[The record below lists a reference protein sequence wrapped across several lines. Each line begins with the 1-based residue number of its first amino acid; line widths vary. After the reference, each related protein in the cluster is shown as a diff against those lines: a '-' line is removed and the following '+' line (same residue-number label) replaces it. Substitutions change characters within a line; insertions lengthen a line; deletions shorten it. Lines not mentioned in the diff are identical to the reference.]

1 MNNSPMHVPNSYIW
15 ISVIFTSWMLFDA
28 IRRRAGWF
36 WYLVAF
42 VAPIIYFV
50 IVKLPSL
57 ITGRTLPGMVGEPG
71 TLGVQNNR
79 PSSTL
84 LAPNLIRAD
93 QLEEIER
100 YDEAM
105 PIYQEALA
113 NDPNDL
119 RALHGMARCELGLG
133 HPRVAVALLERV
145 LNVDR
150 EHCNYGAALD
160 YADALWLAGQ
170 KQDALE
176 LLEGLAQTTGRVN
189 HRLAYAHY
197 LATNGD
203 LARARAEAQKVIDEH
218 AGLSASEQLKDQ
230 RWIER
235 AQRML
240 ADWNQGSEG
249 LTPPE

>member
-1 MNNSPMHVPNSYIW
+1 MHVPNSYIW
-15 ISVIFTSWMLFDA
+15 ISFIFTFWMLFDA
-28 IRRRAGWF
+28 VRRRAGWF
-36 WYLVAF
+36 WYMVALI
-42 VAPIIYFV
+42 APIIYFM

-57 ITGRTLPGMVGEPG
+57 LTGRAGIIGEPG
-71 TLGVQNNR
+71 ALGAQSMR
-79 PSSTL
+79 PSSSL
-84 LAPNLIRAD
+84 LAANLNRAD

-100 YDEAM
+100 YDEAV

-133 HPRVAVALLERV
+133 HPRVAVTLLEQV

-150 EHCNYGAALD
+150 EYCNYGAALD

-176 LLEGLAQTTGRVN
+176 LLEGLTRTTGRVN

-197 LATNGD
+197 LAMNGD
-203 LARARAEAQKVIDEH
+203 LVRARAEVQKVIDDH
-218 AGLSASEQLKDQ
+218 GSLPASEQLQDQ

-240 ADWNQGSEG
+240 ADWDQASEG